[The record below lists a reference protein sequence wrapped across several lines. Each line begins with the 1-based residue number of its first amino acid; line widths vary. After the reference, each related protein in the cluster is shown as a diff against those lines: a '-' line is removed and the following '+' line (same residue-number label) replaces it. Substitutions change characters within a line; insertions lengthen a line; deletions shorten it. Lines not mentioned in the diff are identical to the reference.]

1 MTGRAHTKSAWR
13 QGNTVRRKSNRT
25 AQIGSYILNQD
36 RKQWLIYGVAAL
48 FAVTAL
54 NYVTA
59 FKLQL
64 ALLYSLPILMLT
76 WAAGRLFG
84 ALLSL
89 IVCSMWT
96 LIDITAG
103 RYLDNP
109 KMLYWEWGVCLLG
122 FMLLVLGLSALR
134 RMLEEAHFQSRKD
147 TLTSLVNKGGFYQIV
162 SAEMEV
168 CRRYR
173 RTLSI
178 AYIDCDNFK
187 AVNDRYGHHV
197 GDDLLRV
204 ISKTMQRKLRSSDLP
219 GRLGGDEFAI
229 MLPETS
235 AEACRMVVEML
246 QQRLLQ
252 EMVDHQWPVT
262 FSIGIATFTRM
273 PESIEDMIRQADKL
287 MYAVKNSSKGAIKQE
302 VFAG

>member
-1 MTGRAHTKSAWR
+1 MK
-13 QGNTVRRKSNRT
+13 RKSNRT
-25 AQIGSYILNQD
+25 IQIGSYILNQD
-36 RKQWLIYGVAAL
+36 RQRWLTLGTLALLAVAA
-48 FAVTAL
+48 FD
-54 NYVTA
+54 YFSH
-59 FKLQL
+59 FKLHL
-64 ALLYSLPILMLT
+64 ALLYALPILMLT
-76 WAAGRLFG
+76 WVAGRLFG

-89 IVCSMWT
+89 IVCTMWSV
-96 LIDITAG
+96 IDVTAG
-103 RYLDNP
+103 RYLENP
-109 KMLYWEWGVCLLG
+109 KLLYWEWGTSLLG
-122 FMLLVLGLSALR
+122 FLLLVLCLSALR

-168 CRRYR
+168 CRRYH

-187 AVNDRYGHHV
+187 MVNDKYGHHV

-252 EMVDHQWPVT
+252 EMTEHKWPVT
-262 FSIGIATFTRM
+262 FSVGIATFTRM
-273 PESIEDMIRQADKL
+273 PSSIEDMIRQADKL
-287 MYAVKNSSKGAIKQE
+287 MYAVKNTSKGAIKQE
-302 VFAG
+302 VFGA

>member
-1 MTGRAHTKSAWR
+1 MK
-13 QGNTVRRKSNRT
+13 RKSNRT
-25 AQIGSYILNQD
+25 IQIGSYILNQD
-36 RKQWLIYGVAAL
+36 RQRWLTLGTLALLAVAA
-48 FAVTAL
+48 FD
-54 NYVTA
+54 YFSH
-59 FKLQL
+59 FKLHL
-64 ALLYSLPILMLT
+64 ALLYALPILMLT

-89 IVCSMWT
+89 IVCTMWAV
-96 LIDITAG
+96 IDVTAG
-103 RYLDNP
+103 RYLENP
-109 KMLYWEWGVCLLG
+109 KLLYWEWGASLIG
-122 FMLLVLGLSALR
+122 FLLLVLCLSTLR

-168 CRRYR
+168 CRRYK

-187 AVNDRYGHHV
+187 MVNDKYGHHV

-252 EMVDHQWPVT
+252 EMTEHKWPVT
-262 FSIGIATFTRM
+262 FSVGIATFTRM
-273 PESIEDMIRQADKL
+273 PSSIEDMIRQADKL
-287 MYAVKNSSKGAIKQE
+287 MYAVKNTSKGAIKQE
-302 VFAG
+302 VFGG

>member
-1 MTGRAHTKSAWR
+1 MGIAETG
-13 QGNTVRRKSNRT
+13 NRKRNSK
-25 AQIGSYILNQD
+25 ASSKFSSYIPNQD
-36 RKQWLIYGVAAL
+36 RRRWLLAGLIALLVVAAIDHAIGYRL
-48 FAVTAL
+48 HFTV
-54 NYVTA
+54 
-59 FKLQL
+59 
-64 ALLYSLPILMLT
+64 LYALPILMLT
-76 WAAGRLFG
+76 WAVGGWLG
-84 ALLSL
+84 ALLAVAECGARVL
-89 IVCSMWT
+89 V
-96 LIDITAG
+96 DVTAG
-103 RYLDNP
+103 RHLDNTNL
-109 KMLYWEWGVCLLG
+109 LYWEWGASVGGLL
-122 FMLLVLGLSALR
+122 LLVYGLTALR
-134 RMLEEAHFQSRKD
+134 KMLEEAHFQSRKD
-147 TLTSLVNKGGFYQIV
+147 MLTGLVNKGGFYQIV

-187 AVNDRYGHHV
+187 AVNDNYGHHV
-197 GDDLLRV
+197 GDELLRV

-219 GRLGGDEFAI
+219 GRLGGDEFAV

-252 EMVDHQWPVT
+252 EMVEHQWPVT

-273 PESIEDMIRQADKL
+273 PSSIEDMIRQADKL
-287 MYAVKNSSKGAIKQE
+287 MYAVKHTSKGAIKQE

>member
-1 MTGRAHTKSAWR
+1 MK
-13 QGNTVRRKSNRT
+13 RKSNRT
-25 AQIGSYILNQD
+25 IQIGSYILNQD
-36 RKQWLIYGVAAL
+36 RQRWLTLGTLALLAVAA
-48 FAVTAL
+48 FD
-54 NYVTA
+54 YFSH
-59 FKLQL
+59 FKLHL
-64 ALLYSLPILMLT
+64 ALLYALPILMLT

-89 IVCSMWT
+89 IVCTMWSV
-96 LIDITAG
+96 IDVTAG
-103 RYLDNP
+103 RYLENP
-109 KMLYWEWGVCLLG
+109 KLLYWEWGTSLLG
-122 FMLLVLGLSALR
+122 FLLLVLCLSTLR

-168 CRRYR
+168 CRRYH

-187 AVNDRYGHHV
+187 MVNDKYGHHV

-252 EMVDHQWPVT
+252 EMTEHKWPVT
-262 FSIGIATFTRM
+262 FSVGIATFTRM
-273 PESIEDMIRQADKL
+273 PSSIEDMIRQADKL
-287 MYAVKNSSKGAIKQE
+287 MYAVKNTSKGAIKQE
-302 VFAG
+302 VFGA